1 MYNKPNIDRLE
12 GNWVTLE
19 KLDKTKHSKDIFEVS
34 LRDEHI
40 FDYLSFGPYNN
51 ISEFENW
58 IDLQYSMVDRLPF
71 AVYSKRL
78 KKYVGTLSITFI
90 EEKNAKAEIG
100 CVWYGK
106 EFQKSEINRESV
118 YLLLKY
124 LFEDLSYVR
133 VQWRCNSENLRSK
146 TSAEKMGFIYEG
158 CFRNYGIFKG
168 KVRDTL
174 FFSITDYE
182 WSKVKEN
189 FIKNL
194 LKEYKND

>member
-1 MYNKPNIDRLE
+1 MHNKPNIDRLE

-19 KLDKTKHSKDIFEVS
+19 KLDKNKHSRELYLAS
-34 LRDEHI
+34 NSDEHM
-40 FDYLSFGPYNN
+40 FDYISFGPF
-51 ISEFENW
+51 SSVEDFDNW
-58 IDLQYSMVDRLPF
+58 TDLQYSMGDRHPF

-78 KKYVGTLSITFI
+78 NKYIGSVSITFI
-90 EEKNAKAEIG
+90 EEKNGKAEIG

-106 EFQKSEINRESV
+106 EVQKSEVNRESI

-133 VQWRCNSENLRSK
+133 VQWRCNNENLRSK

-182 WSKVKEN
+182 WPKVKKN
-189 FIKNL
+189 FIENL